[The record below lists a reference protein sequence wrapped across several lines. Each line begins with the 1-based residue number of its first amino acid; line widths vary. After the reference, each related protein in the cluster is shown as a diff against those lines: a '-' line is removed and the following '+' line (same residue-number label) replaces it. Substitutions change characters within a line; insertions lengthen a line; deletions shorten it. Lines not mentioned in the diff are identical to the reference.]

1 MTLLKIQGVPNL
13 ITWARLV
20 AVPIVVWLM
29 LADRMA
35 AAFWLFVVAGV
46 SDAVDGYLAK
56 RFNAESVFGS
66 YLDPFA
72 DKILLIAVYIL
83 LAHAEYLP
91 IWLVLLIVVRD
102 AALLGGSFM
111 LFFANRRIAMR
122 PMFISKINTGL
133 QIILAGYVLA
143 WLGLEFTDHGV
154 TDVLVYAVA
163 AATFLSGAAY
173 LRRLLAGH
181 GRGDELGAGN
191 GGEGES

>member
-35 AAFWLFVVAGV
+35 AAFWLFVLAGV

-72 DKILLIAVYIL
+72 DKILLIAVYVL
-83 LAHAEYLP
+83 LGHAEYLP
-91 IWLVLLIVVRD
+91 IWLVLLVILRD
-102 AALLGGSFM
+102 AALLGGSIM
-111 LFFANRRIAMR
+111 LFLADRRVAMR
-122 PMFISKINTGL
+122 PMFISKLNTGL

-143 WLGLEFTDHGV
+143 WVGLEFTDPGL
-154 TDVLVYAVA
+154 TAVLAYAVGA
-163 AATFLSGAAY
+163 TTFLSGAAY

-181 GRGDELGAGN
+181 ARGDALGAGN

>member
-13 ITWARLV
+13 ITWARLI
-20 AVPIVVWLM
+20 AVPVIVWLM

-35 AAFWLFVVAGV
+35 AAFWLFVAAGV

-72 DKILLIAVYIL
+72 DKIMLIAVYL
-83 LAHAEYLP
+83 LLGRAEYLP
-91 IWLVLLIVVRD
+91 VWLVILIIVRD
-102 AALLGGSFM
+102 AALLAGAFM

-133 QIILAGYVLA
+133 QILLAGYVLA
-143 WLGLEFTDHGV
+143 WLGLEFTDPGL
-154 TDVLVYAVA
+154 TPVLVFAVA
-163 AATFLSGAAY
+163 AATLLSGAAY
-173 LRRLLAGH
+173 LHRLLTGH
-181 GRGDELGAGN
+181 GRGDGW
-191 GGEGES
+191 EGEA

>member
-13 ITWARLV
+13 ITWARLI
-20 AVPIVVWLM
+20 AVPVLVWLM

-35 AAFWLFVVAGV
+35 EAFWLFVAAGV

-72 DKILLIAVYIL
+72 DKIMLIAVYL
-83 LAHAEYLP
+83 LLGHAAYLP
-91 IWLVLLIVVRD
+91 IWLVLLIIVRD
-102 AALLGGSFM
+102 AALLAGAFM

-133 QIILAGYVLA
+133 QIVLAGYVLA
-143 WLGLEFTDHGV
+143 WLGLEFTDPGL
-154 TDVLVYAVA
+154 TPVLVYAVA
-163 AATFLSGAAY
+163 AATLLSGAAY
-173 LRRLLAGH
+173 LRRLLTGH
-181 GRGDELGAGN
+181 GRGDGW
-191 GGEGES
+191 EGEA